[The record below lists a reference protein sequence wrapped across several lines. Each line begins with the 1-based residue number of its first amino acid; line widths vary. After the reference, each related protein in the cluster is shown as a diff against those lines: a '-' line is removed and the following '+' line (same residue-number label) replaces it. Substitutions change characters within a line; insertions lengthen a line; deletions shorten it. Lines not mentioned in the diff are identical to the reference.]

1 MARAEVIMFQGE
13 PTTVLL
19 IDGDDGFEYNW
30 DSLNQRLQ
38 LTHDIG
44 VLPGSKILV
53 EIEPDKMIQFITE
66 AA

>member
-13 PTTVLL
+13 PTTILL
-19 IDGDDGFEYNW
+19 MDGDDGFEYNW
-30 DSLNQRLQ
+30 DKDNQRLQ

-53 EIEPDKMIQFITE
+53 EIEPDKMIQFITV
-66 AA
+66 

>member
-13 PTTVLL
+13 PTTILL
-19 IDGDDGFEYNW
+19 MDGDDGFEYNW
-30 DSLNQRLQ
+30 DSENQRLQ

-53 EIEPDKMIQFITE
+53 EIEPDKMIQFITV
-66 AA
+66 